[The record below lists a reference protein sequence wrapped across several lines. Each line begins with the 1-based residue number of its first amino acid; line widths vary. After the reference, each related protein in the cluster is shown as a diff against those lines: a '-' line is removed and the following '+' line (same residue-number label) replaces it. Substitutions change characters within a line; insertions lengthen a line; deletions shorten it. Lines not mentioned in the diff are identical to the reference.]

1 MTDLDRVSSDLEF
14 VKGAVHRATGE
25 GGPAS
30 IYLLWAALTLPGFAI
45 IDFHSELA
53 GFYWMIAGP
62 LGGLA
67 SAFLGQRQARRVGQG
82 MRRQGTLHW
91 LHWTAF
97 MGALLMLV
105 PLMATGQLTTAALP
119 RVIMILIALAYFTA
133 GSYLEPR
140 LRWVALAI
148 VPCYGL
154 TFILHSYTWTACGLV
169 MAASLVTAGLL
180 GGRRGA
186 AAS

>member
-1 MTDLDRVSSDLEF
+1 MTDLDRVTSDLEF
-14 VKGAVHRATGE
+14 VKGAVHRAE
-25 GGPAS
+25 DKGGPAS

-45 IDFHSELA
+45 IDFRAEVA
-53 GFYWMIAGP
+53 GFYWMLAGP

-67 SAFLGQRQARRVGQG
+67 SAFLGQRQARRVGQV
-82 MRRQGTLHW
+82 MRRQGTLHL

-97 MGALLMLV
+97 MGSLLLLV
-105 PLMATGQLTTAALP
+105 PLVATGQLTTAALP
-119 RVIMILIALAYFTA
+119 RVIMILLALTYFIA

-140 LRWVALAI
+140 LRWVGLAI
-148 VPCYGL
+148 APCYGL
-154 TFILHSYTWTACGLV
+154 TFVLHFYPWTTCGLV

-180 GGRRGA
+180 GGRGGA